1 MNVELDEKPDNGA
14 RPIVAKSWST
24 VATGSL

>member
-14 RPIVAKSWST
+14 RPIVTKSGSI